1 MSHRKSDLGI
11 PCREKSAKV
20 VLGSVLKFPTGSSL
34 KSITT
39 TFSKKDIGATIA
51 LTL

>member
-20 VLGSVLKFPTGSSL
+20 VLRRVLI
-34 KSITT
+34 KSQL
-39 TFSKKDIGATIA
+39 ATAI
-51 LTL
+51 